1 MIKYTK
7 KNPKMSEKV
16 KEVVDTFTGAEQ
28 LKTDPLG
35 SWTGNPKDKED
46 VPVQDADDL

>member
-1 MIKYTK
+1 MKESK
-7 KNPKMSEKV
+7 KNPKMPQKV
-16 KEVVDTFTGAEQ
+16 QEVVEAFVGSDQ

-35 SWTGNPKDKED
+35 SWTGNPCDRTD

>member
-1 MIKYTK
+1 MKDFNTK
-7 KNPKMSEKV
+7 DKKTPQKAWSVVNAFVGKN
-16 KEVVDTFTGAEQ
+16 Q

-35 SWTGNPKDKED
+35 SWTGNPVNKHE